1 MCACPGGCNVNGP
14 TGGGRGN
21 DSGGGNSSSSASKVG
36 VVGIVILSM

>member
-1 MCACPGGCNVNGP
+1 MCACPGGCDVNGP
-14 TGGGRGN
+14 TGGGGGN